1 MKYLFELAK
10 DHGTLPI
17 SEVYCCLK
25 AENIE
30 YSVIEENADVIVVE
44 FSCNLDEIKNLYS
57 RFSSVFF
64 VDKYL
69 FSCPLDVNIIEKK
82 AEENPICVKGS
93 IAVRCKNRSG
103 KKINS
108 QDAVKSLAGVYTK
121 NNKVSLEKPDN
132 EIRALITDEKVY
144 VGLKLFE
151 VNRSIFE
158 ERKVQNR
165 PFFSPISL
173 HPRVARGLVNISCV
187 KKDELLL
194 DPFCGTG
201 GILLEAGLMGVRVAG
216 SDIEKKMV
224 KGCKQ
229 TLEAYGIKNFDLF
242 CTDIGCIDQYIDSV
256 GAVVTDL
263 PYGKSTTTKGE
274 DINSLYDRAFES
286 IKKVLKTG
294 KRAVI
299 GLPNPNSIELGKKYF
314 TLIEIHEFKAH
325 KSLTRYFAVFEN

>member
-10 DHGTLPI
+10 DHDTLPI
-17 SEVYCCLK
+17 SEIYCCLK

-30 YSVIEENADVIVVE
+30 YSVIEENNDVIIVG
-44 FSCNLDEIKNLYS
+44 SNCNQDEIKNLHS

-93 IAVRCKNRSG
+93 IAVRCKNRSD

-108 QDAVKSLAGVYTK
+108 QEVVKSLAGVYTK

-132 EIRALITDEKVY
+132 EIRTLITDEKIY
-144 VGLKLFE
+144 VGLKLVE
-151 VNRSIFE
+151 VNRSVFE

-201 GILLEAGLMGVRVAG
+201 GIILEAGSIGVRVVG
-216 SDIEKKMV
+216 SDIEEKMV

-242 CTDIGCIDQYIDSV
+242 CIDVGDIDSYFKAV
-256 GAVVTDL
+256 DAVVTDL
-263 PYGKSTTTKGE
+263 PYGRSTTTKRE

-299 GLPNPNSIELGKKYF
+299 GLPNPDSIEQGKKYF
-314 TLIEIHEFKAH
+314 TLIETYEFKAH
-325 KSLTRYFAVFEN
+325 KSLTRYFAVFEK